1 MQLKNFQSTNVL
13 GLFVRTS
20 NQDEMM
26 SSKAKIGDLW
36 AQFYSEHGSK
46 LIEKSNVY
54 GVYTDYES
62 DFSGRFSVYAAA
74 DTFEHS
80 DKLTALTLVAG
91 KYLVFSAQG
100 EIPGSVIGLWR
111 HIWEYFSN
119 GETDY
124 ERAYTTD
131 FEHFK
136 SATSVDI
143 YISIKDNLR

>member
-1 MQLKNFQSTNVL
+1 MQLKEVESFT
-13 GLFVRTS
+13 LFGVSVRTS
-20 NQDEMM
+20 NQNEMAP
-26 SSKAKIGDLW
+26 STAKIGDLW
-36 AQFYSEHGSK
+36 GEFYSQYGSN
-46 LIEKSNVY
+46 LVENSNVY

-62 DFSGRFSVYAAA
+62 DFSGEYSVFAAA
-74 DTFEHS
+74 DTLDNSEG
-80 DKLTALTLVAG
+80 LTAITLASG

-100 EIPGSVIGLWR
+100 EIPGAVITLWG

-119 GETDY
+119 GDACY

-143 YISIKDNLR
+143 YIAIKE